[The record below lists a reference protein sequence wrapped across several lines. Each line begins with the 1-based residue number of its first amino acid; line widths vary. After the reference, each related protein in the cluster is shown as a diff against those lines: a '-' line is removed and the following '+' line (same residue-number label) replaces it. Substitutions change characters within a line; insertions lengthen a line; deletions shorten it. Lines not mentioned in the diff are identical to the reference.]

1 MVGAPSTFS
10 LTVCNVRTSIS
21 RERYKHERWLLLLP
35 IGCNLQR
42 VRMRLLYVALILAG
56 CGSTSLVTPPDDDD
70 RTTPADIVEAN
81 EGDMTSTSTTLV
93 TQEQT
98 GSEDAPVGTDSAAT
112 TTAVPSGSDS
122 HNGAVDDGEV
132 SANDGNS
139 SPTSTPRIVVDPDTV
154 EPEAP
159 ELFTEEPS
167 DNSGLFGTEEP
178 GSSA

>member
-1 MVGAPSTFS
+1 
-10 LTVCNVRTSIS
+10 
-21 RERYKHERWLLLLP
+21 
-35 IGCNLQR
+35 
-42 VRMRLLYVALILAG
+42 MRLLCVALILAG

-70 RTTPADIVEAN
+70 RTTPADIVEAD

-93 TQEQT
+93 TQEKT
-98 GSEDAPVGTDSAAT
+98 GSEDAPVGTDSTAP
-112 TTAVPSGSDS
+112 TTAVPSGADS
-122 HNGAVDDGEV
+122 QNGAVGDGGV
-132 SANDGNS
+132 TANDGNS
-139 SPTSTPRIVVDPDTV
+139 STTTTPQIVVDPDTV